1 MPFNGVGLFT
11 RVYSWVTDAAGG
23 ILVRADRMDTDSDDI
38 ATGLSN
44 CITRDGQSPA
54 TNDIPMG
61 SHKITGLAAGVAA
74 DNAVNY
80 AQVFTAPSFTGP
92 VTITGGLAL
101 TGLATLTGSID
112 ASSATFFRVPTV
124 TAGDNSTNAAS
135 TAFVN
140 RVAMAAA
147 LPAIS
152 AATSGLN
159 VTNDGSVASW
169 GVAASA
175 ATRVFQFRNL

>member
-1 MPFNGVGLFT
+1 MPFNGAGVFQ
-11 RVYSWVTDAAGG
+11 RVYSWVTDAAVG
-23 ILVRADRMDTDSDDI
+23 IFVRADRLDTDSDDI

-61 SHKITGLAAGVAA
+61 SHKITGLANGLA
-74 DNAVNY
+74 DNHAVNY
-80 AQVFTAPSFTGP
+80 GQVFTAPTFTGT
-92 VTITGGLAL
+92 VTINGGLAL
-101 TGLATLTGSID
+101 NGAGTLTGSID
-112 ASSATFFRVPTV
+112 ASGCTFFKVPTV
-124 TAGDNSTNAAS
+124 SAGDNSTNAAS

-140 RVAMAAA
+140 DMAFAAA

-152 AATSGLN
+152 SATDGLN
-159 VTNDGSVASW
+159 VTNNGTVASW
-169 GVAASA
+169 DVPKCA

>member
-1 MPFNGVGLFT
+1 VPYNGNGLFV

-23 ILVRADRMDTDSDDI
+23 IFVRADRMDTDSDDI

-44 CITRDGQSPA
+44 CVTRDGQSPA

-61 SHKITGLAAGVAA
+61 SNKITGLANGVAA
-74 DNAVNY
+74 NHAVNFG
-80 AQVFTAPSFTGP
+80 QVFTAPTFTGT
-92 VTITGGLAL
+92 VTINGGLAL
-101 TGLATLTGSID
+101 TGVGTLTGSID
-112 ASSATFFRVPTV
+112 ASGCTSFRVPTV
-124 TAGDNSTNAAS
+124 TAGDNSTKAAS

-140 RVAMAAA
+140 GMAFAAA

-159 VTNDGSVASW
+159 VTNDGTVSSW
-169 GVAASA
+169 DVPKCAAS
-175 ATRVFQFRNL
+175 RVFQFRNL

>member
-1 MPFNGVGLFT
+1 MPFNGIGSFS
-11 RVYSWVTDAAGG
+11 RVYSWVTDAAGD
-23 ILVRADRMDTDSDDI
+23 IYVRADRMDTDSDDI
-38 ATGLSN
+38 AAGLSN

-80 AQVFTAPSFTGP
+80 GQVFNAPTFTGP
-92 VTITGGLAL
+92 VTINGNLGL

-112 ASSATFFRVPTV
+112 ASGATFFKVPTA

-140 RVAMAAA
+140 GVAMSAA

-152 AATSGLN
+152 ATTAGLF
-159 VTNDGSVASW
+159 VTNEGTVGSW
-169 GVAASA
+169 GVAACA